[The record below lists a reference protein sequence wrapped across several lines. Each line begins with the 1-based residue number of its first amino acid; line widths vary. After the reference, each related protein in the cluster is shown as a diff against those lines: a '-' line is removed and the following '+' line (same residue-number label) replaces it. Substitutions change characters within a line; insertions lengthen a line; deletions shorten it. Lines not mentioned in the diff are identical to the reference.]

1 MAKYKMIALSN
12 PVAGEEARF
21 NDWYDRHHL
30 ADICAVHGVVR
41 GQRFKLVSG
50 TKLWTYAAIY
60 DLEVD
65 DPRAL
70 IGEIYRRLGTN
81 TMLAT
86 DALDQATVHLSIFE
100 PMGQGVDRE
109 VSVFHDG

>member
-1 MAKYKMIALSN
+1 MIALSN

-50 TKLWTYAAIY
+50 TSEAVRTPVKLGKSSVNTI
-60 DLEVD
+60 
-65 DPRAL
+65 
-70 IGEIYRRLGTN
+70 EILNGLQPGDQVILSDTSAWDAKERIRLN
-81 TMLAT
+81 
-86 DALDQATVHLSIFE
+86 
-100 PMGQGVDRE
+100 
-109 VSVFHDG
+109 

>member
-1 MAKYKMIALSN
+1 MAKYKMLALSN
-12 PVAGEEARF
+12 PVAGEEDRF

-50 TKLWTYAAIY
+50 TKAWTYAAIY

-70 IGEIYRRLGTN
+70 IREIYRRLGTDE
-81 TMLAT
+81 MPASK
-86 DALDQATVHLSIFE
+86 ALDEATVYLSIFE
-100 PMGQGVDRE
+100 P
-109 VSVFHDG
+109 VS